1 MLGVQVLR
9 ANDAAPCLLAIHRFL
24 TAYGLNVKSPT
35 QAPMLEHLVSPDWYC
50 SHGLQEFGGGGA

>member
-9 ANDAAPCLLAIHRFL
+9 ANGAALYLLAIHRFPI
-24 TAYGLNVKSPT
+24 AYGLNVKFPT

-50 SHGLQEFGGGGA
+50 SHGLQEFWGGGA